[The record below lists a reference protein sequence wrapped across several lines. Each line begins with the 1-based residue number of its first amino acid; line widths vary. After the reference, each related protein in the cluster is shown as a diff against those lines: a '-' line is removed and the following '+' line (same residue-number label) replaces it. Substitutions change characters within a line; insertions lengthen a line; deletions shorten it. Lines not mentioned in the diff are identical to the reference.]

1 MVRILRIREAVCYGW
16 LASTLLWLSC
26 RVMNSEYLGISTTG
40 ISTTTTAAAEISQN
54 LATKSQMHSWIHH
67 FLPIDIKIG
76 TDDDETHNSQEEGER
91 RMYRGIKVND
101 PGNLSA
107 PPSPNS
113 RYSDPIYSPPT
124 HTLLTTLLSTQRK
137 NYSLVGICW
146 LSDSA
151 TPLTRWDIKT
161 VGTSKT
167 VQDLYFFISRNFV
180 GDLLGLY
187 FPVPPP

>member
-1 MVRILRIREAVCYGW
+1 MDGGAHGNSPRILNQISKYHNELHQGVVTILRIREAVCYGW

-40 ISTTTTAAAEISQN
+40 ISTRTTAAAEISQN

-67 FLPIDIKIG
+67 SLSIG
-76 TDDDETHNSQEEGER
+76 MKNRKKDDDETHNSQEEGER

-137 NYSLVGICW
+137 NYSLVGDLLTEW
-146 LSDSA
+146 LSNSLD
-151 TPLTRWDIKT
+151 
-161 VGTSKT
+161 
-167 VQDLYFFISRNFV
+167 
-180 GDLLGLY
+180 
-187 FPVPPP
+187 

>member
-1 MVRILRIREAVCYGW
+1 MVTILRIREVVCYGW

-40 ISTTTTAAAEISQN
+40 ISTTTTTAAEISQN
-54 LATKSQMHSWIHH
+54 LATQSQTHSWIHH
-67 FLPIDIKIG
+67 FLPIGIKVG
-76 TDDDETHNSQEEGER
+76 TDNDETHYSQEEGER

-137 NYSLVGICW
+137 NYSLVGDLLTEW
-146 LSDSA
+146 LS
-151 TPLTRWDIKT
+151 
-161 VGTSKT
+161 
-167 VQDLYFFISRNFV
+167 N
-180 GDLLGLY
+180 
-187 FPVPPP
+187 PVD